1 MRNFDKNLNWG
12 WVDKNTIS
20 ICWTVDD
27 VKQAF
32 ENINQKITLTDDDC
46 RDVLERVLNDHDATI
61 GVTWDNLIWSAEDLF
76 PKKIERIKNEQLDKT

>member
-1 MRNFDKNLNWG
+1 MRNFDKNLSWG

-32 ENINQKITLTDDDC
+32 KNIDKEITLTDDDC
-46 RDVLERVLNDHDATI
+46 RDVLERVLNDHDANY

-76 PKKIERIKNEQLDKT
+76 PKKIIRKD

>member
-1 MRNFDKNLNWG
+1 MRNFDKNLSWG

-32 ENINQKITLTDDDC
+32 KNIDKEITLTDDDC
-46 RDVLERVLNDHDATI
+46 RDVLERVLNDHDANY
-61 GVTWDNLIWSAEDLF
+61 GVTLDNLIWSAEDLF
-76 PKKIERIKNEQLDKT
+76 PKKIIRKD

>member
-1 MRNFDKNLNWG
+1 MRNFDKNLSWG

-32 ENINQKITLTDDDC
+32 KNIDKEITLTDDDC
-46 RDVLERVLNDHDATI
+46 RDVLERVLNDHDANY

-76 PKKIERIKNEQLDKT
+76 PKK

>member
-1 MRNFDKNLNWG
+1 MRNFDKNLSWG

-32 ENINQKITLTDDDC
+32 KNIDKEITLTDDDC
-46 RDVLERVLNDHDATI
+46 RDVLERVLDNHDATI

-76 PKKIERIKNEQLDKT
+76 PEKIKRK

>member
-1 MRNFDKNLNWG
+1 MRNFDKNLSWG

-32 ENINQKITLTDDDC
+32 KNIDKEITLTDDDC
-46 RDVLERVLNDHDATI
+46 RDGLERVLNDHDANY

-76 PKKIERIKNEQLDKT
+76 PKKIIRKD